1 MVSSFRNKQERDAK
15 CKWDMQEGFGRQS
28 PSRSYVWKPQIE
40 KKIQRA
46 DNQQESAN
54 RTILNDK
61 GLDG

>member
-1 MVSSFRNKQERDAK
+1 
-15 CKWDMQEGFGRQS
+15 MQEGFGRQS

-54 RTILNDK
+54 HTIRNDK
-61 GLDG
+61 GLDK